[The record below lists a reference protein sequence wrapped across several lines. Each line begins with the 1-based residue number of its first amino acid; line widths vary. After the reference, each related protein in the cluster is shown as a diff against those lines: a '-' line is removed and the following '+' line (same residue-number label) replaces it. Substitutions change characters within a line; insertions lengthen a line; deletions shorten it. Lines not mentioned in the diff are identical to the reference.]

1 MFILLI
7 HSGERLY
14 WSTESKLESVA
25 LDGSDR
31 TLLLTRGNAMITGP
45 AFLGGNLYYV
55 DRFSRYTRIENDN
68 STFSLL
74 AVCHNYHRLKQQITM
89 YKSIIVKKKKTMIIM
104 MKNLT

>member
-1 MFILLI
+1 MDKYVKTTFTFCGSLVHVGLLLIFDVTLFILLI

-31 TLLLTRGNAMITGP
+31 TLLITRGNAMITGL

-55 DRFSRYTRIENDN
+55 DRFSRYT
-68 STFSLL
+68 
-74 AVCHNYHRLKQQITM
+74 
-89 YKSIIVKKKKTMIIM
+89 
-104 MKNLT
+104 